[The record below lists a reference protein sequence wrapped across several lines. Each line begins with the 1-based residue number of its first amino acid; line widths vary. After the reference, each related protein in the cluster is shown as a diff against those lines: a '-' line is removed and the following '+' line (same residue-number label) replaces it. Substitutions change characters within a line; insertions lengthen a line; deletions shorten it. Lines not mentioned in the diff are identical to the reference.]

1 MEQTMKNKLI
11 EIYRKK
17 LSEEFW
23 AHDNIEEA
31 LLLKYIFV
39 MLKIHIFELTQYY
52 RTSKFKL
59 DNSVKL
65 MLINIYNNIMN
76 IQKYLGD
83 CKIGIKLSNKFAEM
97 IGDFSEDF
105 NKKSLKNE
113 FVRCNKVKIPEKV
126 ITNNQI
132 LRSLVELTKN
142 RFYKVLKMMDLSDW
156 FDVVYENLIKYYA
169 YYEDEILKLR
179 EPVKESR
186 FSKYVGVNLKNW
198 KNMEAR

>member
-1 MEQTMKNKLI
+1 MKQNIKNKLI
-11 EIYRKK
+11 EKYRNK
-17 LSEEFW
+17 LSEQFW
-23 AHDNIEEA
+23 AHDNKEEA

-59 DNSVKL
+59 DTNVKL
-65 MLINIYNNIMN
+65 MLINVYNNIMN

-83 CKIGIKLSNKFAEM
+83 CKIGIKLSNKFAVNIAAFIE
-97 IGDFSEDF
+97 EF
-105 NKKSLKNE
+105 NKKSFKNK

-132 LRSLVELTKN
+132 LISLVNLTKD

-156 FDVVYENLIKYYA
+156 FDIVYENLIKYYA
-169 YYEDEILKLR
+169 YYEDEIIKLR
-179 EPVKESR
+179 EPVKESK
-186 FSKYVGVNLKNW
+186 FSKYVGMNLKNW
-198 KNMEAR
+198 KSMEVR